1 MLQLSFGCTLNKEE
15 QSMKKLAA
23 VFLTLLF
30 ASTASAQVISNP
42 TTNAR
47 MDGMGV
53 ANWQIEDDFNIFINP
68 AQLSNYKNV
77 VYGELGTDPCS
88 LSGGDC
94 GNASIHT
101 ATGTSGVNNRNVGA
115 FGGMNMDVSYGGWGV
130 YLGRPYSPTGP
141 LTLMGSPPPTA
152 NRFDLFYALHGAPAG
167 FYLSYASRSTESK
180 GGGTKVTDQ
189 ASEFNLGGGVLIN
202 NMLDAAINLGLPSSK
217 CSNDLVLCPGATVK
231 GDAGMNISLLG
242 RLHTGMGGNS
252 KLLTTGQILLG
263 DASSKCNG
271 CAPTTLKD
279 KLTSTT
285 IRVDTAIN
293 SKPNPA
299 TLIVA
304 GIGIVSSSTK
314 DKLTGA
320 PSGTDTS
327 LVIPVN
333 VGIEHQTF
341 KAVKTRV
348 GLTKAIYN
356 TSTDKNCVSLAT
368 DPINGNPAC
377 AVDGQKATTVKDG
390 SAIVS
395 MGLGW
400 AVADNLT
407 VDAVINQDILFT
419 GSYFVSGIPET
430 LNSKLSATYRF

>member
-1 MLQLSFGCTLNKEE
+1 
-15 QSMKKLAA
+15 MKKLAA

-30 ASTASAQVISNP
+30 TSTASAQVISNP

-68 AQLSNYKNV
+68 AQLTNYKNV

-88 LSGGDC
+88 TAGVSNSGLGGTAGCGD
-94 GNASIHT
+94 SIIN
-101 ATGTSGVNNRNVGA
+101 SGHNNRGVGA
-115 FGGMNMDVSYGGWGV
+115 FGGLNMDVSYGGWGV

-141 LTLMGSPPPTA
+141 LNLMGSTPPVA

-180 GGGTKVTDQ
+180 GGGGPKVTDQ
-189 ASEFNLGGGVLIN
+189 ASEINLGGGVLVK
-202 NMLDAAINLGLPSSK
+202 NMLEVALNLGLPSSK
-217 CSNDLVLCPGATVK
+217 SDDGAGTVIK

-252 KLLTTGQILLG
+252 NLLTTGQILLG

-348 GLTKAIYN
+348 GLTKSIYN

-395 MGLGW
+395 MGFGW
-400 AVADNLT
+400 AVADNLML
-407 VDAVINQDILFT
+407 DAVINQDILFT
-419 GSYFVSGIPET
+419 GTYMVSGVPET